1 MRFGHGERLSMTRTA
16 TDRTPALQLVREMIR
31 IRQQLEPLLGKGGG
45 LKLWRFRENRDQRFE
60 RLNTAWG
67 THCSVLVKRYKWL
80 MNEIHTRV
88 PAGSGSSR
96 EQYFRAWWRLVSND
110 LPGLHTADGFS
121 ACLWRAVAAAAG
133 LQQEDPGF
141 SSVIGLKPKFM
152 LRQFVDEMPDTEA
165 AGSLRVLAYSP
176 LTASTVLA
184 AASASELA
192 EIVYQACLS
201 LHATVQR
208 FEPSLTIMTDGA
220 IAVAG
225 LNDPA
230 KIARQYSAWL
240 FQS

>member
-1 MRFGHGERLSMTRTA
+1 MT
-16 TDRTPALQLVREMIR
+16 R

-45 LKLWRFRENRDQRFE
+45 FKLWRLIESRDRRFE
-60 RLNTAWG
+60 RLPTEWSA
-67 THCSVLVKRYKWL
+67 HCEVLVKRYKWL

-88 PAGSGSSR
+88 PSGGGLSR
-96 EQYFRAWWRLVSND
+96 EQYFRGWWRQVSND
-110 LPGLHTADGFS
+110 LPALQTAEDFS
-121 ACLWRAVAAAAG
+121 SCFWRAVAEAAG
-133 LQQEDPGF
+133 LQQHDPAF
-141 SSVIGLKPKFM
+141 SSVMGLKPKFM
-152 LRQFVDEMPDTEA
+152 LRQFIDEMPDTEA

-176 LTASTVLA
+176 LTVNTVLA

-208 FEPSLTIMTDGA
+208 FAPSLTIMTDGA

-230 KIARQYSAWL
+230 KIARQYSVWL